1 MTIFRR
7 VVAIMAFA
15 CLFAVQP
22 VRAQTI
28 LRDAETEA
36 LFADMTR
43 PIIEA
48 AGLSP
53 KNVQV
58 VVLQDPEINAFVA
71 GGQIVYINSGL
82 IEAAQNANE
91 VQGVFAHELGHVV
104 GGHAPL
110 SGRMGKSATGITI
123 ASLLLGAVAAA
134 AGSGDAAMGAIMAG
148 QRAAVGSYLAYSRT
162 QEASADAAGASFLN
176 KAKVSGKGML
186 DFFKTL
192 QNQEYRYAVPQD
204 EESSFNRSHP
214 LTADRIAALT
224 QTLQSSPAWGTPV
237 DPDLEKRFERVK
249 AKLAGYVEPFNAV
262 MRDYPPSDPSLTA
275 HYARAY
281 AYHRAGYPAKADAE
295 AAALVMSEPDNP
307 YFLEV
312 QGQILM
318 EAGNPQGA
326 LDPLRKAVRLSDN
339 SPLIATTF
347 GHALVATD
355 DPANL
360 DEAEAVLRQA
370 VGRDDSNPFAWVQ
383 LGTVYERRGD
393 IPHAALAKA
402 ELSNLTGDTQMAL
415 VSAKRAMQGLP
426 EDSADWLRAQDI
438 SMVSQNE
445 LDDKKR
451 H

>member
-1 MTIFRR
+1 MKRL
-7 VVAIMAFA
+7 FA
-15 CLFAVQP
+15 TFAMMCLFAAQSAT
-22 VRAQTI
+22 AQTI

-36 LFADMTR
+36 LFQDMTR

-53 KNVQV
+53 RNVQV

-71 GGQIVYINSGL
+71 GGQTVYINSGL
-82 IEAAQNANE
+82 IEAAENYNE

-134 AGSGDAAMGAIMAG
+134 AGSGDAAMGAILAG
-148 QRAAVGSYLAYSRT
+148 QRAAMGSVLAYSRT
-162 QEASADAAGASFLN
+162 QEASADAAGASFLT
-176 KAKVSGKGML
+176 KAHITGKGML
-186 DFFKTL
+186 DFFKIL
-192 QNQEYRYAVPQD
+192 QNQEYRLAIPQD
-204 EESSFNRSHP
+204 DAFNRSHP
-214 LTADRIAALT
+214 LTGDRIAALT
-224 QTLQSSPAWGTPV
+224 QTLQSAPNWNTPL
-237 DPDLEKRFERVK
+237 DPELEKRFERVK
-249 AKLAGYVEPFNAV
+249 AKLAGYVEPMDSV
-262 MRDYPPSDPSLTA
+262 LREYPATDPSLTA
-275 HYARAY
+275 HYARTY
-281 AYHRAGYPAKADAE
+281 AFHRGGYPDKANAE
-295 AAALVMSEPDNP
+295 AAALVQGEPNNP

-318 EAGNPQGA
+318 EGGDPQAA
-326 LDPLRKAVRLSDN
+326 LVPLRKATQLSGN

-355 DPANL
+355 DPAHL

-370 VGRDDSNPFAWVQ
+370 VQRDDANPFAWVQ

-393 IPHAALAKA
+393 EVHAALAKA
-402 ELSNLTGDTQMAL
+402 ELSNLTGDTRMAL
-415 VSAKRAMQGLP
+415 VSAQRAMAGL
-426 EDSADWLRAQDI
+426 EKGSSDWLRAQDI
-438 SMVSQNE
+438 LMVSQNE
-445 LDDKKR
+445 IQDSKR